1 MLELAGVTA
10 IDVTVRV
17 TVRTLRVA
25 VPVMPFREAV
35 IVLDPDCTAVAS
47 PLAVIVAT
55 AVLAEVQVTVALRS
69 AVVLSL

>member
-1 MLELAGVTA
+1 MLELAGLTA

-25 VPVMPFREAV
+25 VPLMLFREAV
-35 IVLDPDCTAVAS
+35 IVVDPDCPAVAN

-55 AVLAEVQVTVALRS
+55 AVLADVQLTVALTS
-69 AVVLSL
+69 AVVPSL

>member
-17 TVRTLRVA
+17 TAPTLRVA
-25 VPVMPFREAV
+25 VPLMPFREAV
-35 IVLDPDCTAVAS
+35 IVVDPDCTAVAS
-47 PLAVIVAT
+47 PVDVIVAT
-55 AVLAEVQVTVALRS
+55 VGLADVQVTVALTS